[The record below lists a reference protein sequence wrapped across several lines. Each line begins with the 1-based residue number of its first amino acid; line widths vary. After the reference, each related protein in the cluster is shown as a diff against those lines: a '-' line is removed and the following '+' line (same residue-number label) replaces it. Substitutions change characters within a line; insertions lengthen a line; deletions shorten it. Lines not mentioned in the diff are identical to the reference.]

1 MTRTIAPAHTQ
12 PPRKPSCRVAQWLIA
27 PAALLTAA
35 TPALAQV
42 PINGVAFTRLT
53 QIQFLN
59 PFLLANSAAAS
70 LPPSPG
76 AAYSSLNVSP
86 GLPNGSSGGQFSIPV
101 FDDITVA
108 PSMVGQ
114 RVQSIR
120 VGLAFMRE
128 PPPGQT
134 TTFSLT
140 SRLQMAF
147 WNADGLYPQLGGN
160 PPVVGGPGTPLT
172 QNGTHVSYL
181 TNSFTV
187 VSRDFGLVTLD
198 LGPNGFTLPAG
209 KFYIG
214 MALEITGPTT
224 SAVGGMFSVYGPPA
238 VGGSDPTYWRNSAQP
253 SGLGLPFG
261 GSFPSTNAPGSFPYL
276 PDGDFPGG
284 LGIELVIPSPST
296 GVILASSLV
305 SLGRRRRRS

>member
-1 MTRTIAPAHTQ
+1 MKNTHAPQINHTSRNTAHRSAHAAFAITI
-12 PPRKPSCRVAQWLIA
+12 LL
-27 PAALLTAA
+27 AAS
-35 TPALAQV
+35 TPAFAQV
-42 PINGVAFTRLT
+42 PVNGVTFTRLT
-53 QIQFLN
+53 QIVPFTSVLTN
-59 PFLLANSAAAS
+59 PAAAS

-86 GLPNGSSGGQFSIPV
+86 GLPSGSSGGQFSIPV

-108 PSMVGQ
+108 PSAVGQ

-147 WNADGLYPQLGGN
+147 WNADGLYPQPGGN
-160 PPVVGGPGTPLT
+160 PPVVGGPGTPLI

-181 TNSFTV
+181 TNSFTM

-198 LGPNGFTLPAG
+198 LGSNGFTLPAG

-224 SAVGGMFSVYGPPA
+224 SAVGGMFSLYGPPV
-238 VGGSDPTYWRNSAQP
+238 VGSSDATYWRAADPEFEN
-253 SGLGLPFG
+253 GIPFG
-261 GSFPSTNAPGSFPYL
+261 AGFPNSSAPGTFPL
-276 PDGDFPGG
+276 GPRPGFDRG
-284 LGIELVIPSPST
+284 LGIELVIPSP
-296 GVILASSLV
+296 GVGAFLACSLV
-305 SLGRRRRRS
+305 ISSRRRRTS